1 MLFEVSYLVLV
12 CYANR
17 SNFGKIASYWK
28 LVDFER
34 NWAKRFLLEFSRKEA
49 VFGKNNYSPFSISL
63 GPIYEQNVSEIDF
76 ST

>member
-17 SNFGKIASYWK
+17 SNFGKIASHWK
-28 LVDFER
+28 LVDFEL

-49 VFGKNNYSPFSISL
+49 VFGKNNYSPFSFSL
-63 GPIYEQNVSEIDF
+63 GPIYDQNVSEIDF